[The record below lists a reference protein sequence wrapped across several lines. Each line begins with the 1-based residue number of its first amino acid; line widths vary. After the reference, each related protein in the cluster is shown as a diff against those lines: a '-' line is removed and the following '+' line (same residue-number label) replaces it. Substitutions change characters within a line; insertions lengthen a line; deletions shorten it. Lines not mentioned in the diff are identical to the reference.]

1 MVTLSKKS
9 LRNLAQIRAKNAYA
23 AARDTAFAG
32 KDGGEVVKK
41 IPALI
46 VSDGLLG
53 TLAFALDKG
62 KESGHWA
69 VFEAVLRHL
78 QDGDIADATARDAGG
93 ELGTWF
99 DRLADA
105 SAEQL
110 RQTTAEVLAYL
121 AFLRRFAKKGK
132 ADGGD

>member
-1 MVTLSKKS
+1 MSRKS

-23 AARDTAFAG
+23 AAQDKTFAG
-32 KDGGEVVKK
+32 KDGGEVAKK

-53 TLAFALDKG
+53 TLAFAIDKEG
-62 KESGHWA
+62 GHQA

-78 QDGDIADATARDAGG
+78 QDEDIADATARDAGG
-93 ELGTWF
+93 ELGSWF
-99 DRLADA
+99 KRLAVA

-110 RQTTAEVLAYL
+110 LQTTAEVLAYL
-121 AFLRRFAKKGK
+121 AFFRRFAKKGK
-132 ADGGD
+132 ADGGDR

>member
-53 TLAFALDKG
+53 TLAFAIDKEG
-62 KESGHWA
+62 GHQA

-78 QDGDIADATARDAGG
+78 QDGDIADATARDADG

-99 DRLADA
+99 NRLADA